1 MNQSDFKFSK
11 TNDLSCALFSINLVF
26 RSFFLSAYK
35 FNRFLSLSTS
45 LPPLSST
52 PHFLSLL
59 LLQASMVVA
68 NFEASQGESVL
79 FVSPASVNQD
89 ALAKA
94 KNATGDQVGSSGKTA
109 FEAMERVAEGK
120 KKYYTYLRIP
130 RIKIKS

>member
-1 MNQSDFKFSK
+1 
-11 TNDLSCALFSINLVF
+11 
-26 RSFFLSAYK
+26 
-35 FNRFLSLSTS
+35 
-45 LPPLSST
+45 
-52 PHFLSLL
+52 
-59 LLQASMVVA
+59 MVVA

-120 KKYYTYLRIP
+120 KIL
-130 RIKIKS
+130 